1 MHTTTYS
8 ANMKIRLEED
18 LCGDVP
24 PMCRWIATDAADPA
38 PTSIG
43 YGSTPEEAV
52 ADLLEIM
59 EAEGELEGLD
69 PDRLREDRD
78 ERLMLARED

>member
-1 MHTTTYS
+1 ML
-8 ANMKIRLEED
+8 IRLEEG

-24 PMCRWIATDAADPA
+24 LVCRWIATDATDPA

-43 YGSTPEEAV
+43 YGGTPKEAV

-59 EAEGELEGLD
+59 EAEGELEALD

-78 ERLMLARED
+78 ERLLLAREA

>member
-1 MHTTTYS
+1 ML
-8 ANMKIRLEED
+8 IRLEEG

-24 PMCRWIATDAADPA
+24 LTCRWIATDAADAA

-43 YGSTPEEAV
+43 YGATPEEAV

-59 EAEGELEGLD
+59 EVEGELERLD

-78 ERLMLARED
+78 ERARLAREA